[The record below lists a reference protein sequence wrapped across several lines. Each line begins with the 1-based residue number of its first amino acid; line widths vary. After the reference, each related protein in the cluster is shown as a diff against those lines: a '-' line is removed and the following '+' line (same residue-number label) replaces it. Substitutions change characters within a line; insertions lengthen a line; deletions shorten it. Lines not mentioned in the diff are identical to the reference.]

1 MTSLLLRL
9 ASGVLLPLFLVLSA
23 WFLERGHDEPGG
35 GFTGGLVAVGGLVY
49 FALVRGPGAFEER
62 LRAAS
67 ESVAALGI
75 LVAVSS
81 GFVGP
86 LFGRPFLTGIW
97 WAPGFGTPTL
107 FELGVYLL
115 VVGGAGTALLALLSE
130 ET

>member
-1 MTSLLLRL
+1 VTSILLRV
-9 ASGVLLPLFLVLSA
+9 ASGALLPLFLVLSV

-35 GFTGGLVAVGGLVY
+35 GFAGGLVAVAGLIY
-49 FALVRGPGAFEER
+49 FALVRGPGALEAR
-62 LRAAS
+62 LRTAS

-75 LVAVSS
+75 VLAVAS

-86 LFGRPFLTGIW
+86 VMGKPFLTAIW

-107 FELGVYLL
+107 FEAGVYLL
-115 VVGGAGTALLALLSE
+115 VIGGAGTALRALLSE